1 MNEISIPG
9 IPDEIL
15 DNVPDYGFII
25 TRHVNSMKTNHYWNT
40 AIICIRTR
48 YPHKKIIIIDD
59 NSNRFFLR
67 AFFPYKNVH
76 VIQSEFV
83 GRGEL
88 LPYYYFHKYK
98 FFKYA
103 VIIHDSVFIHRR
115 LCFEKLIHNGMNV
128 KSIWHFDT
136 IHHSSSTPSTY
147 NRTMNLVEKLNN
159 NGKIKETLS
168 PNTTVFNNDK
178 WLGSFGVQ
186 SFIKLSFL
194 EKIERKY
201 NIFNLLSNIKNRT
214 DREGLERIFGVIF
227 SIEEPSN
234 KYNSLLG
241 SIFNYCNFG
250 YTFESYIRDRKRRRL
265 NNPIIKVWT
274 GR

>member
-1 MNEISIPG
+1 MNEISIPDNR
-9 IPDEIL
+9 IPDEV

-25 TRHVNSMKTNHYWNT
+25 TRHVNSMKTNQYWNT
-40 AIICIRTR
+40 AVICIRTR

-67 AFFPYKNVH
+67 AFFPYKNVQ

-128 KSIWHFDT
+128 KSMWHFDQDKLL
-136 IHHSSSTPSTY
+136 Y
-147 NRTMNLVEKLNN
+147 DKTMYLVQNLNN
-159 NGKIKETLS
+159 NNEVKNKLS
-168 PNTTVFNNDK
+168 FNSNFFNDNK

-201 NIFNLLSNIKNRT
+201 NIFNLLYKVTNRN

-227 SIEEPSN
+227 SIEEPSCKN
-234 KYNSLLG
+234 NSLLG
-241 SIFNYCNFG
+241 CIFNYCNFG
-250 YTFESYIRDRKRRRL
+250 YTYESYIRDRRKRRL
-265 NNPIIKVWT
+265 NRPIIKVWT

>member
-9 IPDEIL
+9 IADVI
-15 DNVPDYGFII
+15 PDYGFII
-25 TRHVNSMKTNHYWNT
+25 TRYVNSMKTNQYWNT
-40 AIICIRTR
+40 AVICIRTR

-59 NSNRFFLR
+59 NSNPFFLR
-67 AFFPYKNVH
+67 AFFPYKNVK
-76 VIQSEFV
+76 VIQSEFI
-83 GRGEL
+83 GRGEI

-103 VIIHDSVFIHRR
+103 VIIHDSVFIHKR
-115 LCFEKLIHNGMNV
+115 LCFEKLIQNGMNV
-128 KSIWHFDT
+128 KSIWHFDSV
-136 IHHSSSTPSTY
+136 HHSRSTPRLF
-147 NRTMNLVEKLNN
+147 NNTMNLVDNLNN
-159 NGKIKETLS
+159 NSKIKQTLLHS
-168 PNTTVFNNDK
+168 STFFKENK

-201 NIFNLLSNIKNRT
+201 NIFNLLSNVKNRT

-227 SIEEPSN
+227 SVEEPSC
-234 KYNSLLG
+234 KDYSLLG
-241 SIFNYCNFG
+241 CIFNYGIWG
-250 YTFESYIRDRKRRRL
+250 YNYETYLRDKTKFKKIVR
-265 NNPIIKVWT
+265 PVIKVWS